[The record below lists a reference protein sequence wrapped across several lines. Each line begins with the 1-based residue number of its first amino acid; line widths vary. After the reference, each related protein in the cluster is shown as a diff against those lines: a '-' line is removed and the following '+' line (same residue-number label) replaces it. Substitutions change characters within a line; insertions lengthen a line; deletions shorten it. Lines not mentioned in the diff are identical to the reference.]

1 MALSRLNQVTR
12 YDDKLQELADRLES
26 VKIEIG
32 DVNDTLKA
40 YVDSFDYD
48 ARRADQVE
56 QRFDTIKR
64 LKRRYGNTIEDVLAY
79 LEQAEEEFDKLENA
93 SAEIERLTDERE
105 KARIGLYN
113 AAVKLS
119 KARHKA
125 AEKFEKEICDQL
137 ADLAMKSS
145 FAVQFGV
152 LPEID
157 DMDDA
162 IGADGMD
169 QVEFLI
175 SPNPGEPLRPLSRIA
190 SGGEMS
196 RFMLALKN
204 IIARLDN
211 IETLVF
217 DEIDTGI
224 SGRVAHTVAQKLY
237 NISKLKQVIAITHL
251 PQLAAFGDHH
261 YLISKATQ
269 EGKTRTA
276 LLLLEGEAKVDEV
289 ARLAGS
295 QTEAGKAHAVELIA
309 TADQY
314 KSQA

>member
-1 MALSRLNQVTR
+1 
-12 YDDKLQELADRLES
+12 
-26 VKIEIG
+26 
-32 DVNDTLKA
+32 
-40 YVDSFDYD
+40 
-48 ARRADQVE
+48 
-56 QRFDTIKR
+56 
-64 LKRRYGNTIEDVLAY
+64 
-79 LEQAEEEFDKLENA
+79 

-119 KARHKA
+119 KARHAA